1 MPEFARQSIGPVKA
15 RRVLVMG
22 FAHLTGPQHL
32 LNFLPELQGHGS
44 LRPIL
49 VVTQL
54 DAARGPAL
62 SDMGSCFDPLRR
74 Q

>member
-1 MPEFARQSIGPVKA
+1 MIFS
-15 RRVLVMG
+15 
-22 FAHLTGPQHL
+22 HLLWPQHL

-49 VVTQL
+49 VITPL
-54 DAARGPAL
+54 DAGRGPAL
-62 SDMGSCFDPLRR
+62 SDMACFDALRR